1 MNLYTFEAEYGLNKF
16 LYWHNDSYIGIIWLT
31 LILGPTL
38 DLFFFSL
45 KKKKKKKVI
54 KSLFLTTLSALLAK
68 SAFWYINNP

>member
-38 DLFFFSL
+38 DLFFSIKKEE
-45 KKKKKKKVI
+45 KKKGYKI
-54 KSLFLTTLSALLAK
+54 PFPNYSLSPVSKISFLV
-68 SAFWYINNP
+68 YQ